1 MKVIGIN
8 GSSRKDSNT
17 TILIKYIFKELNK
30 EGVETELVTLYDKK
44 INSCRA
50 CFACNSRKNC
60 VYKDDFN
67 DVFNKMMTADGIILG
82 SPVYMANISSSMQ
95 ALLERAAV
103 VLDMNKETLSIKYK
117 AGASIVSLRRGG
129 GLNAVDAMNHFFLNQ
144 QMIIVGSTYWNMV
157 YGQLPGDVE
166 TDLEGI
172 ENMKNI
178 GQNMAYVLKR
188 LKKSDGNDSK
198 RI

>member
-1 MKVIGIN
+1 
-8 GSSRKDSNT
+8 
-17 TILIKYIFKELNK
+17 
-30 EGVETELVTLYDKK
+30 
-44 INSCRA
+44 
-50 CFACNSRKNC
+50 
-60 VYKDDFN
+60 
-67 DVFNKMMTADGIILG
+67 
-82 SPVYMANISSSMQ
+82 MANISSSMQ

-188 LKKSDGNDSK
+188 LQKSDGNDSK

>member
-1 MKVIGIN
+1 
-8 GSSRKDSNT
+8 
-17 TILIKYIFKELNK
+17 
-30 EGVETELVTLYDKK
+30 
-44 INSCRA
+44 
-50 CFACNSRKNC
+50 
-60 VYKDDFN
+60 
-67 DVFNKMMTADGIILG
+67 MMTADGIILG

-117 AGASIVSLRRGG
+117 AGASTVSLRRGG
-129 GLNAVDAMNHFFLNQ
+129 GLNAVDAMEPFFLESANDYCWFN
-144 QMIIVGSTYWNMV
+144 VWNMV